1 MTNAPSQTCVPLQER
16 INTMS
21 IATTTDTQESVK
33 IYSVSELT
41 QQIQQLIE
49 GRFNSVW
56 IEGEISNFRCPIS
69 GHYYMSL
76 KDEYAQIKAVMFRAQ
91 NRSLS
96 FVPKDGLK
104 VIAKGRIGIYAPR
117 GEYQLIIEYIEP
129 LGIGALALAF
139 EQLKRKLAAQGL
151 FDESVK
157 KPIPFLPQRVAVITS
172 PTGAAIR
179 DFLKVIKRRFANLEI
194 IIVPVRVQGEGAT
207 EEIINAIEL
216 VNRRL
221 DVDIIVLT
229 RGGGSI
235 EDLWAFNKEE
245 LAFAI
250 RRSKIPI
257 VSAVGHEIDWTI
269 SDFAADL
276 RAPTPSAAAEIL
288 VKEKELLLKRIFE
301 IKDRLVSIIRN
312 KITQK
317 LLELNH
323 FKGALKDPTKM
334 LQERLLRVDEL
345 ALRCERAI
353 FSHIEKKEERLLSL
367 KKSLYICSPKNKIE
381 NAKRELSFYKKRL
394 ISTILQKLRENILYA
409 KRLKNRLE
417 DLSPLSVLKRGYSI
431 TLRFHDNK
439 VITDPY
445 DVKEGEKIKV
455 LLAKGNLISE
465 VLALEKRDE

>member
-1 MTNAPSQTCVPLQER
+1 MG
-16 INTMS
+16 I
-21 IATTTDTQESVK
+21 TTTITDTQEAVK

-49 GRFNSVW
+49 GKFDSVW

-76 KDEYAQIKAVMFRAQ
+76 KDENAQIKAVMFKGQ
-91 NRSLS
+91 NRNLN

-139 EQLKRKLAAQGL
+139 EQLKRKLAALGL
-151 FDESVK
+151 FDQSVK
-157 KPIPFLPQRVAVITS
+157 KPIPFLPQKVAVITS

-179 DFLKVIKRRFANLEI
+179 DFLKVIRRRFANLEI
-194 IIVPVRVQGEGAT
+194 TIVPVRVQGEGAT

-216 VNRRL
+216 VNNHL
-221 DVDIIVLT
+221 NVDIIVLT

-250 RRSKIPI
+250 RKSKIPV

-288 VKEKELLLKRIFE
+288 VKEKESLVRRISD
-301 IKDRLVSIIRN
+301 IKERLISAIKHRISQN
-312 KITQK
+312 I
-317 LLELNH
+317 LELNRLRTS
-323 FKGALKDPTKM
+323 LKDPVRM
-334 LQERLLRVDEL
+334 LQERFFRVDEL
-345 ALRCERAI
+345 ALRCERAVCLN
-353 FSHIEKKEERLLSL
+353 IEKKKDKLLSL
-367 KKSLYICSPKNKIE
+367 QKSLYICSPKSIIE
-381 NAKRELSFYKKRL
+381 NAKRDLSFYKKRL
-394 ISTILQKLRENILYA
+394 VSAMFQRLHEKTLYT
-409 KRLKNRLE
+409 KRIKNRLE

-431 TLRFHDNK
+431 TLRFFDGK
-439 VITDPY
+439 VITDSHEI
-445 DVKEGEKIKV
+445 KEGEKIKI
-455 LLAKGNLISE
+455 LLAKGNLIAE
-465 VLALEKRDE
+465 VLAVEKKDE

>member
-1 MTNAPSQTCVPLQER
+1 ME
-16 INTMS
+16 
-21 IATTTDTQESVK
+21 EVK
-33 IYSVSELT
+33 IYSVSEIT

-49 GRFNSVW
+49 GKLDPVW

-69 GHYYMSL
+69 GHYYMSI
-76 KDEYAQIKAVMFRAQ
+76 KDEHAQIKAVMFRGQ
-91 NRSLS
+91 NRNLT

-104 VIAKGRIGIYAPR
+104 VIAKGRITIYPPR

-129 LGIGALALAF
+129 VGIGALALAF

-151 FDESVK
+151 FDQSIK
-157 KPIPFLPQRVAVITS
+157 KPIPFLPQKVAVITS

-179 DFLKVIKRRFANLEI
+179 DFLKVIRRRFANLEI

-216 VNRRL
+216 VNSKL

-250 RRSKIPI
+250 RRSRIPI

-288 VKEKELLLKRIFE
+288 VKEKETLVKRLSDIRE
-301 IKDRLVSIIRN
+301 RLISAIRN
-312 KITQK
+312 RIIQNN
-317 LLELNH
+317 LELNRL
-323 FKGALKDPTKM
+323 KKTLKDPTQL
-334 LQERLLRVDEL
+334 LQERLFRIDEL
-345 ALRCERAI
+345 ALRYKRAMEV
-353 FSHIEKKEERLLSL
+353 FLEKRKERLFSL
-367 KKSLYICSPKNKIE
+367 KKQLIVCSPRNRIDRIRQKIE
-381 NAKRELSFYKKRL
+381 FYEKRL
-394 ISTILQKLRENILYA
+394 TTVIIQRLNENKSQLQ
-409 KRLKNRLE
+409 RLKNRLE
-417 DLSPLSVLKRGYSI
+417 DLGPISVLKRGYSI
-431 TLRFHDNK
+431 AMRLSDGK
-439 VITDPY
+439 VLTDPY
-445 DVKEGEKIKV
+445 ETEKGEKIKI
-455 LLAKGNLISE
+455 LLAKGSIISE
-465 VLALEKRDE
+465 VLFVEKRDE

>member
-1 MTNAPSQTCVPLQER
+1 MN
-16 INTMS
+16 
-21 IATTTDTQESVK
+21 IAAADTQKAVK

-41 QQIQQLIE
+41 QHIQQLIE
-49 GRFNSVW
+49 GRFSSVW

-76 KDEYAQIKAVMFRAQ
+76 KDEHAQIKAVMFRGQ
-91 NRSLS
+91 NRNLT
-96 FVPKDGLK
+96 FIPKDGLK
-104 VIAKGRIGIYAPR
+104 VIAKGRIGVYAPR

-129 LGIGALALAF
+129 LGVGALALAF

-151 FDESVK
+151 FDQSIK
-157 KPIPFLPQRVAVITS
+157 KPIPFLPQKVAVITS

-179 DFLKVIKRRFANLEI
+179 DFLKVIRRRFANLEI

-207 EEIINAIEL
+207 EEIINAINL
-216 VNRRL
+216 VNDRL

-235 EDLWAFNKEE
+235 EDLWAFNREE

-250 RRSKIPI
+250 RKSKIPI

-288 VKEKELLLKRIFE
+288 VKEKELLLKRICE
-301 IKDRLVSIIRN
+301 IKERLESAIKNRIAQN
-312 KITQK
+312 
-317 LLELNH
+317 LLELNRL
-323 FKGALKDPTKM
+323 KGSLKDPVKM
-334 LQERLLRVDEL
+334 LQEKLFRVDEL

-353 FSHIEKKEERLLSL
+353 NTQIEKKKDKLLSL
-367 KKSLYICSPKNKIE
+367 KRSLYICSPKNTIE
-381 NAKRELSFYKKRL
+381 TARKDLNFYEKRL
-394 ISTILQKLRENILYA
+394 ISTVSQKLRENILYA
-409 KRLKNRLE
+409 KRLRNRLE

-431 TLRFHDNK
+431 TLRFCDGK

-445 DVKEGEKIKV
+445 EVEKGEKVKI
-455 LLAKGNLISE
+455 LLAKGNLIGE
-465 VLALEKRDE
+465 VLGMEKRDE

>member
-1 MTNAPSQTCVPLQER
+1 MG
-16 INTMS
+16 I
-21 IATTTDTQESVK
+21 TTTITDTQEAVK

-49 GRFNSVW
+49 GKFDSVW

-76 KDEYAQIKAVMFRAQ
+76 KDENAQIKAVMFRGQ
-91 NRSLS
+91 NRNLN

-139 EQLKRKLAAQGL
+139 EQLKRKLAALGL
-151 FDESVK
+151 FDQSVK
-157 KPIPFLPQRVAVITS
+157 KPIPFLPQKVAVITS

-179 DFLKVIKRRFANLEI
+179 DFLKVIRRRFANLEI
-194 IIVPVRVQGEGAT
+194 TIVPVRVQGEGAT

-216 VNRRL
+216 VNNHL
-221 DVDIIVLT
+221 NVDIIVLT

-250 RRSKIPI
+250 RKSKIPV

-288 VKEKELLLKRIFE
+288 VKEKESLVRRISD
-301 IKDRLVSIIRN
+301 IKERLISAIKHRISQN
-312 KITQK
+312 I
-317 LLELNH
+317 LELNRLRTS
-323 FKGALKDPTKM
+323 LKDPVRM
-334 LQERLLRVDEL
+334 LQERFFRVDEL
-345 ALRCERAI
+345 ALRCERAVCLN
-353 FSHIEKKEERLLSL
+353 IEKKKDKLLSL
-367 KKSLYICSPKNKIE
+367 QKSLYICSPRSIIE
-381 NAKRELSFYKKRL
+381 NAKRDLSFYKKRL
-394 ISTILQKLRENILYA
+394 VSAMFQRLHEKTLYT
-409 KRLKNRLE
+409 KRIKNRLE

-431 TLRFHDNK
+431 TLRFFDGK
-439 VITDPY
+439 VITDSHEI
-445 DVKEGEKIKV
+445 KEGEKIKI
-455 LLAKGNLISE
+455 LLAKGNLIAE
-465 VLALEKRDE
+465 VLAVEKKDE

>member
-1 MTNAPSQTCVPLQER
+1 MG
-16 INTMS
+16 I
-21 IATTTDTQESVK
+21 TTTITDTQEAVK

-49 GRFNSVW
+49 GKFDSVW

-76 KDEYAQIKAVMFRAQ
+76 KDENAQIKAVMFRGQ
-91 NRSLS
+91 NRNLN

-139 EQLKRKLAAQGL
+139 EQLKRKLAALGL
-151 FDESVK
+151 FDQSVK
-157 KPIPFLPQRVAVITS
+157 KPIPFLPQKVAVITS

-179 DFLKVIKRRFANLEI
+179 DFLKVIRRRFANLEI
-194 IIVPVRVQGEGAT
+194 TIVPVRVQGEGAT

-216 VNRRL
+216 VNNHL
-221 DVDIIVLT
+221 NVDIIVLT

-250 RRSKIPI
+250 RKSKIPV

-288 VKEKELLLKRIFE
+288 VKEKESLVRRISD
-301 IKDRLVSIIRN
+301 IKERLISAIKHRISQN
-312 KITQK
+312 I
-317 LLELNH
+317 LELNRLRTS
-323 FKGALKDPTKM
+323 LKDPVRM
-334 LQERLLRVDEL
+334 LQERFFRVDEL
-345 ALRCERAI
+345 ALRCERAVCLN
-353 FSHIEKKEERLLSL
+353 IEKKKDKLLSL
-367 KKSLYICSPKNKIE
+367 QKSLYICSPRNIIE
-381 NAKRELSFYKKRL
+381 NAKRDLSFYKKRL
-394 ISTILQKLRENILYA
+394 VSAMFQRLHEKTLYT
-409 KRLKNRLE
+409 KRIKNRLE

-431 TLRFHDNK
+431 TLRFFDGK
-439 VITDPY
+439 VITDSHEI
-445 DVKEGEKIKV
+445 KEGEKIKI
-455 LLAKGNLISE
+455 LLAKGNLIAE
-465 VLALEKRDE
+465 VLAVEKKDE

>member
-1 MTNAPSQTCVPLQER
+1 MGETFTQLAQE
-16 INTMS
+16 
-21 IATTTDTQESVK
+21 VK

-49 GRFNSVW
+49 GRFDSVW
-56 IEGEISNFRCPIS
+56 VEGEISNFRSPIS
-69 GHYYMSL
+69 GHYYMSI
-76 KDEYAQIKAVMFRAQ
+76 KDEHAQIKAVMFRGQ
-91 NRSLS
+91 NRNLA
-96 FVPKDGLK
+96 FVPRDGLK
-104 VIAKGRIGIYAPR
+104 VFAKGRISIYPPR

-129 LGIGALALAF
+129 VGIGALALAF
-139 EQLKRKLAAQGL
+139 EHLKRKLAAQGL
-151 FDESVK
+151 FDQSIK
-157 KPIPFLPQRVAVITS
+157 KPIPFLPQKVAVITS

-179 DFLKVIKRRFANLEI
+179 DFLKVIRRRFANLEI

-216 VNRRL
+216 VNSKL

-288 VKEKELLLKRIFE
+288 VKEKEALIKRLSDIRE
-301 IKDRLVSIIRN
+301 RLVAAIKN
-312 KITQK
+312 KTIQSN
-317 LLELNH
+317 LELNRLR
-323 FKGALKDPTKM
+323 KDLKDPTQL
-334 LQERLLRVDEL
+334 LQDKLFRIDEL
-345 ALRCERAI
+345 ALRYKRAI
-353 FSHIEKKEERLLSL
+353 EVFLEKKKERLFSL
-367 KKSLYICSPKNKIE
+367 KRQLIVCSPRNSMDR
-381 NAKRELSFYKKRL
+381 AK
-394 ISTILQKLRENILYA
+394 QKLEFSKTRLAAIITQRLSENKSQLL
-409 KRLKNRLE
+409 RLKNRLE
-417 DLSPLSVLKRGYSI
+417 DLGPVSVLKRGYSI
-431 TLRFHDNK
+431 TMRLSDGK
-439 VITDPY
+439 VLTDPY
-445 DVKEGEKIKV
+445 ETEKGEKIKI

-465 VLALEKRDE
+465 VLSVEKRDE

>member
-1 MTNAPSQTCVPLQER
+1 MG
-16 INTMS
+16 I
-21 IATTTDTQESVK
+21 TTTITDTQEAVK

-49 GRFNSVW
+49 GKFDSVW

-76 KDEYAQIKAVMFRAQ
+76 KDENAQIKAVMFRGQ
-91 NRSLS
+91 NRNLN

-139 EQLKRKLAAQGL
+139 EQLKRKLAALGL
-151 FDESVK
+151 FDQSVK
-157 KPIPFLPQRVAVITS
+157 KPIPFLPQKVAVITS

-179 DFLKVIKRRFANLEI
+179 DFLKVIRRRFANLEI
-194 IIVPVRVQGEGAT
+194 TIVPVRVQGEGAT

-216 VNRRL
+216 VNNHL
-221 DVDIIVLT
+221 NVDIIVLT

-250 RRSKIPI
+250 RKSKIPV

-288 VKEKELLLKRIFE
+288 VKEKESLVRRISD
-301 IKDRLVSIIRN
+301 IKERLISAIKHRISQN
-312 KITQK
+312 I
-317 LLELNH
+317 LELNRLRTS
-323 FKGALKDPTKM
+323 LKDPVRM
-334 LQERLLRVDEL
+334 LQERFFRVDEL
-345 ALRCERAI
+345 ALRCERAVCLN
-353 FSHIEKKEERLLSL
+353 IEKKKDKLLSL
-367 KKSLYICSPKNKIE
+367 QKSLYICSPKSIIE
-381 NAKRELSFYKKRL
+381 NAKRDLSFYKKRL
-394 ISTILQKLRENILYA
+394 VSAMFQRLHEKTLYT
-409 KRLKNRLE
+409 KRIKNRLE

-431 TLRFHDNK
+431 TLRFFDGK
-439 VITDPY
+439 VITDSHEI
-445 DVKEGEKIKV
+445 KEGEKIKI
-455 LLAKGNLISE
+455 LLAKGNLIAE
-465 VLALEKRDE
+465 VLAVEKKDE

>member
-1 MTNAPSQTCVPLQER
+1 ME
-16 INTMS
+16 
-21 IATTTDTQESVK
+21 EVK
-33 IYSVSELT
+33 IYSVSEIT

-49 GRFNSVW
+49 GKLDPVW

-69 GHYYMSL
+69 GHYYMSI
-76 KDEYAQIKAVMFRAQ
+76 KDEHAQIKAVMFRGQ
-91 NRSLS
+91 NRNLT

-104 VIAKGRIGIYAPR
+104 VIAKGRITIYPPR

-129 LGIGALALAF
+129 VGIGALALAF

-151 FDESVK
+151 FDQSIK
-157 KPIPFLPQRVAVITS
+157 KPIPFLPQKVAVITS

-179 DFLKVIKRRFANLEI
+179 DFLKVIRRRFANLEI

-216 VNRRL
+216 VNSKL

-250 RRSKIPI
+250 RRSRIPI

-288 VKEKELLLKRIFE
+288 VKEKETLVKRLSDIRE
-301 IKDRLVSIIRN
+301 RLISAIRN
-312 KITQK
+312 RIIQNN
-317 LLELNH
+317 LELNRL
-323 FKGALKDPTKM
+323 KKTLKDPTQL
-334 LQERLLRVDEL
+334 LQERLFRIDEL
-345 ALRCERAI
+345 ALRYKRAMEV
-353 FSHIEKKEERLLSL
+353 FLEKRKERLFSL
-367 KKSLYICSPKNKIE
+367 KKQLIVCSPKNRIDRIRQKIE
-381 NAKRELSFYKKRL
+381 FYEKRL
-394 ISTILQKLRENILYA
+394 TTVIIQRLNENKSQLQ
-409 KRLKNRLE
+409 RLKNRLE
-417 DLSPLSVLKRGYSI
+417 DLGPISVLKRGYSI
-431 TLRFHDNK
+431 AMRLSDGK
-439 VITDPY
+439 VLTDPY
-445 DVKEGEKIKV
+445 ETEKGEKIKI
-455 LLAKGNLISE
+455 LLAKGSIISE
-465 VLALEKRDE
+465 VLFVEKRDE